1 MKKSLQ
7 AFKLHLQL
15 PCFIHNPV
23 ISPTNSIAISRSGTE
38 TNSEL
43 EAKSFQ
49 KLRKI
54 SSWGFVGLFV
64 LLWDF
69 LARSQVSKQS

>member
-54 SSWGFVGLFV
+54 SSWGFVGLFCFGIFWPV
-64 LLWDF
+64 L
-69 LARSQVSKQS
+69 K